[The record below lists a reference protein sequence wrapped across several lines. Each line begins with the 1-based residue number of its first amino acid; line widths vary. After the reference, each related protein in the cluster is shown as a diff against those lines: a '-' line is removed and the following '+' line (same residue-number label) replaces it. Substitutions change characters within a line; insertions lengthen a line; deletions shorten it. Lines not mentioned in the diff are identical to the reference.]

1 MELHI
6 KNIAKIE
13 KADIEI
19 NGITVIAGEN
29 NTGKSTI
36 GKVLYCLYTAF
47 HDLNGK
53 IFTERYNSVVKTL
66 FSNYQFPEDPD
77 DLSVRF
83 ATVTSLAKE
92 IMSSGIDELES
103 ILSKGDMALDDALIK
118 RIKNAL
124 DIGEQELVSLII
136 KRVFSKEFH
145 DQVESLYNIEDVS
158 EIELVLQG
166 TRSILNITEG
176 YQVEN
181 IINLNHKCI
190 VIDNPFIVDDMVDD
204 PRRIWPIYGL
214 TAESIT
220 HEEWLIKKLRMNLN
234 ENDYEDLIEQHYMEE
249 RLGKFKDYIIDIIG
263 GDIAKSDDEF
273 VFHDNKLDKD
283 LKLKNLSAGMK
294 TFTILL
300 KLLENGDIQDGS
312 IIVLDEPE
320 IHLHPSWQLKFA
332 ELLVL
337 LQKEFNLNIVLATHS
352 PYFMN
357 ALQVYSAKHE
367 IADKTKY
374 YLAEL
379 NEEGRAVFDDVTL
392 DPERVYKLLA
402 QPFQIL
408 ADEEEQE

>member
-6 KNIAKIE
+6 KNIAKIK

-47 HDLNGK
+47 HDLDGK
-53 IFTERYNSVVKTL
+53 IFTERHNSVVKEL
-66 FSNYQFPEDPD
+66 FSNYQFPEDSD
-77 DLSVRF
+77 DLSVRY

-103 ILSKGDMALDDALIK
+103 ILSKGGMALDDALIK

-124 DIGEQELVSLII
+124 DIGKQELASLII

-190 VIDNPFIVDDMVDD
+190 VIDNPFIVYDMVDS
-204 PRRIWPIYGL
+204 PGRIWSIYGL
-214 TAESIT
+214 IAESIT
-220 HEEWLIKKLRMNLN
+220 HEEWLIKKLRMNLD
-234 ENDYEDLIEQHYMEE
+234 ENDYEDLIEQHYLEE

-263 GDIAKSDDEF
+263 GDITERDEEF
-273 VFHDNKLDKD
+273 VFHDNKLGKD

>member
-47 HDLNGK
+47 HDLNSK
-53 IFTERYNSVVKTL
+53 IFEERYSSVAKAL
-66 FSNYQFPEDPD
+66 FSSYQFQKSSD
-77 DLSVRF
+77 DLNIRLDK
-83 ATVTSLAKE
+83 VTSLVDK
-92 IMSSGIDELES
+92 ILSSDSDELES
-103 ILSKGDMALDDALIK
+103 ILSRTDTVLDDALIK
-118 RIKNAL
+118 RIKHAL
-124 DIGEQELVSLII
+124 DLSEQEVAGLII
-136 KRVFSKEFH
+136 KKVFSKEFH
-145 DQVESLYNIEDVS
+145 EQVEPLYNTEDVS

-166 TRSILNITEG
+166 TRSILNITKR
-176 YQVEN
+176 YQTEN
-181 IINLNHKCI
+181 IVNLNNNCI
-190 VIDNPFIVDDMVDD
+190 VIDNPFIVDDMVDG
-204 PRRIWPIYGL
+204 PRKIWPIYGL
-214 TAESIT
+214 PEENIT
-220 HEEWLIKKLRMNLN
+220 HEEWLIKKLRMSLD

-249 RLGKFKDYIIDIIG
+249 RLNKFKDYIIDIIG
-263 GDIAKSDDEF
+263 GDIAESDDEF

-300 KLLENGDIQDGS
+300 KLLENGDIQDES